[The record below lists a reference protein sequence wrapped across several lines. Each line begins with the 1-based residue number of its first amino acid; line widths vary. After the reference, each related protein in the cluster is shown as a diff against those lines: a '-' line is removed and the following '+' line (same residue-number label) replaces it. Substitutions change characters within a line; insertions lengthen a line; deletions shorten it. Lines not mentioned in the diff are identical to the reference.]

1 MKKIKSFEEFE
12 KLNEELSKKN
22 IMAILMSLAFLKPA
36 QAQKIAATIEK
47 KTPEAKQIILKKLPD
62 VKTIKDIN
70 SIIYQDDTS
79 TIKRQ
84 DIKQPKGYHPITIP
98 QRKAWNEYLI
108 YLDKK
113 GLAGNAV
120 LDEGDR
126 GIEELEKYLTDNPDN
141 PLNEF
146 GNTVDLVKSIQYE
159 MTVLRKGKTGFPGL
173 KDDDLIIFQESLL
186 RQRPAY
192 MNLIPSEIDG
202 KPGQLTTQ
210 LWYPAKTYKYETNKD
225 PFDYSSQIEDVA
237 FYLIDKHGIKYI
249 DGIDLT
255 SKLTPTTKQFLGSL
269 YK

>member
-12 KLNEELSKKN
+12 KLNEEFGKRD

-36 QAQKIAATIEK
+36 QAQKIAADIENK
-47 KTPEAKQIILKKLPD
+47 KPEVKQVILKKLPD

-70 SIIYQDDTS
+70 NIIYRDDTS

-84 DIKQPKGYHPITIP
+84 DIKMPKGYHPITIP
-98 QRKAWNEYLI
+98 QRKAWNDYLV
-108 YLDKK
+108 YLGEK

-126 GIEELEKYLTDNPDN
+126 GMEELEKYLADNPDN

-146 GNTVDLVKSIQYE
+146 GNTLDLVKSIQYE

-225 PFDYSSQIEDVA
+225 PFDYSSQMEDVS
-237 FYLIDKHGIKYI
+237 FYLIDKHGIKSI
-249 DGIDLT
+249 NGIDLT
-255 SKLTPTTKQFLGSL
+255 SKLTPTSKQFLGSM